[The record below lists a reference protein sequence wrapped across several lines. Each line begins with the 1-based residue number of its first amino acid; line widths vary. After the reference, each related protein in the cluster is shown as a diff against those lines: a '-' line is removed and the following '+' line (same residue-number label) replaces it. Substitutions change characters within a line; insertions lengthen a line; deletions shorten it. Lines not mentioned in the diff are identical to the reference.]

1 MTKLKLAVI
10 LFFVDGYA
18 PTPKDLVAAQQLG
31 GDIKF
36 RNARMV
42 DVSVVEG
49 LEECDGV
56 AGAVPA
62 NYAAAYPKAEEVLA
76 KKKAEFEALS
86 KKVGD
91 EPAPTTGGKQ
101 KEKEGE
107 GTQPSGPG
115 WKAN

>member
-10 LFFVDGYA
+10 LYFVDGYA
-18 PTPKDLVAAQQLG
+18 PTPEDLIKAQELG

-42 DVSVVEG
+42 DVDSDEG

-56 AGAVPA
+56 AGAVPS
-62 NYAAAYPKAEEVLA
+62 NYAEKYPRAEEVQEA
-76 KKKAEFEALS
+76 RKAEFAKMSE
-86 KKVGD
+86 KVGD
-91 EPAPTTGGKQ
+91 KPVPKAGEATEGAKGDAPAGA
-101 KEKEGE
+101 
-107 GTQPSGPG
+107 G